1 MTLDVQCACKVR
13 QGVEGAAGFP
23 LSCISVYFWWAE
35 SRPCCGTREGTGRC
49 CSRLD
54 EAPPSS
60 RCCPPPAPARC
71 RPAQA
76 LTSPRLTSPR
86 LRSSVALLEPPPT
99 APGVAPAPGRPPH
112 SRSRS
117 APGRL
122 KAPRRH
128 RGQRQVLPGGPGS
141 GTHTHTHTHALAR
154 APLAIAPPAPSPG
167 SVPRRS
173 SPGGEE
179 EEEERQAAHS
189 PEPSLPRTG
198 PQSRKAPANRQTD
211 RWTDGGSGR
220 VGSGR
225 STALRLPRH
234 PRYAPRRRAA
244 SGMVT
249 GWDGTGGERRGEE
262 RRGART
268 DTARAAPHRL

>member
-1 MTLDVQCACKVR
+1 ML
-13 QGVEGAAGFP
+13 
-23 LSCISVYFWWAE
+23 
-35 SRPCCGTREGTGRC
+35 
-49 CSRLD
+49 
-54 EAPPSS
+54 
-60 RCCPPPAPARC
+60 PPPAPARC

-99 APGVAPAPGRPPH
+99 APGVAPAPAPGRPPH

-128 RGQRQVLPGGPGS
+128 RGQRKVLPGGPGS

-198 PQSRKAPANRQTD
+198 PHSRKAPANRQTD

-220 VGSGR
+220 VG
-225 STALRLPRH
+225 ARLCACPATRGTH
-234 PRYAPRRRAA
+234 RGEGRRAA
-244 SGMVT
+244 
-249 GWDGTGGERRGEE
+249 W
-262 RRGART
+262 
-268 DTARAAPHRL
+268 